1 MNTKIHELLTA
12 EVKPILDEFAAKWP
26 DKATT
31 AEMLSLIVE
40 SSCDPGKDDLKSELK
55 NVLFWEVADVSVR
68 LLLAEGPLV
77 VDGKTI
83 KAYHGSLDPE
93 IWGFFDGDVL
103 IHETWES
110 VDIWARDI
118 TEA

>member
-12 EVKPILDEFAAKWP
+12 EVKPILDEMTAKWP
-26 DKATT
+26 DKAAT
-31 AEMLSLIVE
+31 AEMLNLIVE
-40 SSCDPGKDDLKSELK
+40 SSCDTEKDDLRDDLK
-55 NVLFWEVADVSVR
+55 GVLFWEVADVSVR

-77 VDGKTI
+77 VDGKPI
-83 KAYHGSLDPE
+83 KAYQGGLDPE
-93 IWGFFDGDVL
+93 IWGFFDGDTL

-110 VDIWARDI
+110 VDAWMRDI

>member
-1 MNTKIHELLTA
+1 MNTRIHKLLTA
-12 EVKPILDEFAAKWP
+12 EVKPILDEMAMRWP
-26 DKATT
+26 DKAAM

-40 SSCDPGKDDLKSELK
+40 SSCDPKKDDLREALK
-55 NVLFWEVADVSVR
+55 GVLFWEVADVSVR

-83 KAYHGSLDPE
+83 KAYQGSLDPE
-93 IWGFFDGDVL
+93 IWGFFDGDIL

-110 VDIWARDI
+110 VDAWVRDI
-118 TEA
+118 TRS